1 MLYFYML
8 VSNNS
13 LLNILLPN
21 DNKVLKDVLKEADS
35 KTLDQMIKNKSVN
48 VNDVLKSLFE
58 DLKTGTKSNATIE
71 NILKNSTIFK
81 ELGSFSKS
89 ISSMIENIDKDVNLQ
104 KFKPLLENFLKN
116 IKDLD
121 ANNLKEQLNK
131 SGVFLESKIAQ
142 SANQN
147 NTLNTSV
154 KNLLN
159 EIQNLIKNIDT
170 PQSKQIN
177 ELINK
182 VLQNP
187 NSSETITNLKT
198 LTSSLQ
204 NLNTNLN
211 TPQTQNLSNL
221 TNQLKSIISDATLIE
236 SKIQNNPINTNTT
249 SNVNPNL
256 KEQINIQTKELL
268 TQIKSEI
275 IQNPSLQNK
284 NILSLIDN
292 LLKSNDLFSKNTKLI
307 EPKVLLNN
315 LINSSEI
322 KTLSSTNPN
331 ISNTVLNLKNIVENI
346 TTLESK
352 TLNMQNI
359 TNDKNSLLNNL
370 KENLTALKSEL
381 LNIKTIDTTN
391 INQIISKLDNLQTL
405 FTKVEI
411 PNATLLQNL
420 QNTNLSTFSNTFS
433 TNLNT
438 LLLSLKENIVNLTP
452 NQENLNLQ
460 NSVLKTIDKIETI
473 IKDSIV
479 NPNILKNESANVS
492 NDMKSILL
500 QMQDELSSKT
510 DTKSLDVLK
519 QVDRLL
525 TQIDYQQLTSLTS
538 NSNYVYLPFFW
549 DMLENGTIDI
559 KKTQEDKFYCQI
571 NLTLKDFGKVDL
583 MLGLYDKNKLDLTIY
598 AQREHF
604 KIALRDN
611 LQKLKQSLNNVDL
624 IPVNIKLLDMQE
636 EINEQ
641 DKPTQV
647 YKNNNNPYNQN
658 FDLGLDIRA

>member
-89 ISSMIENIDKDVNLQ
+89 ISSMIENIDKDINLQ

-204 NLNTNLN
+204 NLNSNLN

-221 TNQLKSIISDATLIE
+221 TNQLKSIINDATLIE

-292 LLKSNDLFSKNTKLI
+292 LLKSNDLFSKDTKLI

>member
-204 NLNTNLN
+204 NLNSNLN

-236 SKIQNNPINTNTT
+236 SKIQNNPINTT

-292 LLKSNDLFSKNTKLI
+292 LLKSNDLFSKDTKLI

>member
-13 LLNILLPN
+13 LLNIILPN

-204 NLNTNLN
+204 NLNSNLN

-292 LLKSNDLFSKNTKLI
+292 LLKSNDLFSKDTKLI

-452 NQENLNLQ
+452 NQENLNFQ